1 MAYSY
6 NSAPMSQWSPG
17 KSYEEASDPTGIKA
31 LDRGEKRDQ
40 LDFTNKLAT
49 DKAQLD
55 KETLADAQLKNKIA
69 MLKFLGKGPRGDL
82 ISDILNQDLAGGGM
96 FNVDKNNP
104 QEMQAMVTALQGL
117 DPNDNGTVNPAAL
130 QSIVQMGLGPDV
142 ADDPSIGNEG
152 SASESRFD
160 AGGSAGGTG
169 APASDVSGKFKI
181 HQLGTPSTTPPPG
194 GTPWKQGGS
203 WNIGADDLMNTAEDR
218 AESEAF
224 LGQPE
229 KLRDAIGALDPTNPA
244 VRAGMQDQVSL
255 ADSMNT
261 VAELFDPSYAGIV
274 SGTGE
279 KLKALFHEVKGELKA
294 FDWGSS
300 TEAQQANHRAKMG
313 RMLQHYNEANPP
325 PFFSEDDAIQKREL
339 IKFRRWQN
347 AVQNMVMLAVTKRGG
362 KALTATEIALISS
375 SYGQGQGAHYMKA
388 ALIKWQGYNY
398 RELRGHYDDN
408 VWISQQSRIRQ
419 SVLSVFTPDVIETTP
434 AAYAA
439 LLQMTEQEAEEYGVT
454 HGIHDPGTASHMT
467 SPRQQKEQAQAAG
480 TATGRPATTAAIA
493 EGMAPAARAIYDAA
507 SPAQQK
513 LIIQRAKTMAQGE

>member
-1 MAYSY
+1 
-6 NSAPMSQWSPG
+6 MSQWSPG
-17 KSYEEASDPTGIKA
+17 KRYEEASDPTGIKA
-31 LDRGEKRDQ
+31 LDRGDKRDQ

-104 QEMQAMVTALQGL
+104 QAMQAMVTALQGL

-194 GTPWKQGGS
+194 GTPWKQGGL
-203 WNIGADDLMNTAEDR
+203 WNIGANNLTNTAEEI
-218 AESEAF
+218 AEQERRWGLA
-224 LGQPE
+224 E
-229 KLRDAIGALDPTNPA
+229 KVRKAHGIPDFTNPA
-244 VRAGMQDQVSL
+244 VRSGVEDQVGL
-255 ADSMNT
+255 AESMHT
-261 VAELFDPSYAGIV
+261 IADLWDDSYAGIGAGKGKQLEAFFKDINNELGSYV
-274 SGTGE
+274 PFGATEEE
-279 KLKALFHEVKGELKA
+279 KRAHAMERRNRVMAKLASKNSETPQVRNAQGELV
-294 FDWGSS
+294 DL
-300 TEAQQANHRAKMG
+300 AQQ
-313 RMLQHYNEANPP
+313 
-325 PFFSEDDAIQKREL
+325 DL

-375 SYGQGQGAHYMKA
+375 SYGEGLGAEYMKTALVTWHAFNNRQLMANYEGARTIERLSGFRQNILRLYTDNSLRSVEEYA
-388 ALIKWQGYNY
+388 AKFGMTPAQVNAAQYGIT
-398 RELRGHYDDN
+398 
-408 VWISQQSRIRQ
+408 
-419 SVLSVFTPDVIETTP
+419 TPDVDGTP
-434 AAYAA
+434 SGTPSGAPAGPARTRKKTKIA
-439 LLQMTEQEAEEYGVT
+439 TQELEDSMTEAERAVY
-454 HGIHDPGTASHMT
+454 DSL
-467 SPRQQKEQAQAAG
+467 SPEEQGWAL
-480 TATGRPATTAAIA
+480 
-493 EGMAPAARAIYDAA
+493 DD
-507 SPAQQK
+507 K
-513 LIIQRAKTMAQGE
+513 WAQGK